1 MDGHGMRGVNVLGL
15 TVNDA
20 TKDEL
25 IEYFFKPDCFG
36 GGFRIPAVRD
46 KFLLWLQR
54 KRNNELLTAQDETIE
69 VSQKY
74 FTEYINLVK
83 QMNDE
88 PDLDRKLEIAEKAN
102 RAYALYEKAEKK
114 YKSIDKKLMDGLGM

>member
-1 MDGHGMRGVNVLGL
+1 MKDKKL
-15 TVNDA
+15 TINDA
-20 TKDEL
+20 TKSEL

-46 KFLLWLQR
+46 KFLLWLQH

-69 VSQKY
+69 ASQKH

-88 PDLDRKLEIAEKAN
+88 PDLDKKLEIAEKAN

>member
-1 MDGHGMRGVNVLGL
+1 MGKKL

-36 GGFRIPAVRD
+36 GGYRIPTTQD

-88 PDLDRKLEIAEKAN
+88 PDLDKKLEIAEKAN
-102 RAYALYEKAEKK
+102 KAYALYEKAEKK
-114 YKSIDKKLMDGLGM
+114 YKSIDKKLMDGLRM

>member
-1 MDGHGMRGVNVLGL
+1 MGKKL

-36 GGFRIPAVRD
+36 GGYRIPATQD

-69 VSQKY
+69 ASQKY

-83 QMNDE
+83 QMSDE
-88 PDLDRKLEIAEKAN
+88 PDLDKKLEIAEKAN
-102 RAYALYEKAEKK
+102 RAYALYEEAEKK
-114 YKSIDKKLMDGLGM
+114 YKSIDKKLIGAMKTDGSDSQD